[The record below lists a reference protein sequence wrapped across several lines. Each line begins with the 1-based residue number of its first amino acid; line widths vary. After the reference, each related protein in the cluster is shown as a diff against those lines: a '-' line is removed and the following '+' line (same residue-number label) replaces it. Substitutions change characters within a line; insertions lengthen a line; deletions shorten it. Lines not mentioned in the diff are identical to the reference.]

1 MTATLSFYTISLY
14 NSNLKGLRDKNF
26 KSKPKLTFLTVRSL
40 PRATVWHLSF
50 HVAFGKQDAQ
60 RERHSLRWP
69 WHQTAEWNKKWRR
82 RKRRGNSGGE
92 LRNKCLLRVRW
103 RKKEGAWEGGSNCVR
118 VLGTHASACSAHEV
132 DGDWAIKG
140 IIIILLRGPI
150 DGDANRDKSIQP
162 VSLPFIIVRTTA
174 GALPVSP
181 QNPPSVSL
189 FLQIPPSYTV
199 YFTMEPIYN
208 DARKI
213 KPRQTEANAT
223 LMETFYFGG
232 EWVAG
237 GSMVFFAFQMLA
249 GKWAV
254 IWVSM
259 WAQEETAGASQHTT
273 TLYSSANRNPWTP
286 IQANFSFCACLCVCT
301 VLCLSADWFPVGA
314 CMFACMS
321 RPLRSLSRRTVLS
334 TERRVSALVSRQM
347 YPPACPLALTVSP

>member
-237 GSMVFFAFQMLA
+237 GSVVFFAFQMLA

-286 IQANFSFCACLCVCT
+286 IQTNFSFCVYVYARFSVCLQTDFLWGRACLHVCPDP
-301 VLCLSADWFPVGA
+301 SGA
-314 CMFACMS
+314 CPGARCWA
-321 RPLRSLSRRTVLS
+321 LSVES
-334 TERRVSALVSRQM
+334 VH
-347 YPPACPLALTVSP
+347 